1 MSYADQHKSWPM
13 ISILSAGFA
22 ALAFWAS
29 QSDLDQLVRATG
41 QVIPDARTQIIQAA
55 DGGVVFELRVQE
67 GQAVK
72 AGQILAVLEKER
84 AQAGFK
90 EIVARVASLRAILD
104 RTNAEIR
111 QIPLAFNKQSAA
123 FPEFTNAQAGL
134 YMQRKKTLDE
144 EMGYLQEALANAKEE
159 LEMNQK
165 LMKTGD
171 TSRLDLLRSERQVT
185 DLAGRISATRNRY
198 MQEARQDASKA
209 EEELAT
215 TQQKLNER
223 QSILDHTDMVSP
235 VGGVVKYLR
244 VNTIGGVLRPGDE
257 LMQIAPTDGGF
268 FVEGRVTPSDVGS
281 LKLDLPVTVRVDAFD
296 YSIYGTLKGRLTHIS
311 PDTLSEQGSRGE
323 TNVFYRIQ
331 VRLDAD
337 QSHNPRAQD
346 IGIKSGMT
354 TSLDIRTGERT
365 VLQYLIKP
373 IFKAFQGAM
382 TERSP
387 PTTPFWCG
395 FCFPLVRCAF
405 YPKKRT

>member
-55 DGGVVFELRVQE
+55 DGGVLFELRVQE

-104 RTNAEIR
+104 RTNAEIS
-111 QIPLAFNKQSAA
+111 QKPLLFNKQSAA
-123 FPEFTNAQAGL
+123 FPEFTTAQAGL

-159 LEMNQK
+159 LDMNQK

-198 MQEARQDASKA
+198 LQEARQDASKA

-223 QSILDHTDMVSP
+223 QSILNHTDLTSP

-281 LKLDLPVTVRVDAFD
+281 LKLGLPVTVRVDSFD
-296 YSIYGTLKGRLTHIS
+296 YSIYGTLKGQLTHIS

-346 IGIKSGMT
+346 IVIKSGMT

-382 TERSP
+382 TER
-387 PTTPFWCG
+387 
-395 FCFPLVRCAF
+395 
-405 YPKKRT
+405 

>member
-55 DGGVVFELRVQE
+55 DGGVLFELRVQE

-104 RTNAEIR
+104 RTNAEIS
-111 QIPLAFNKQSAA
+111 QKPLLFNKQSAA
-123 FPEFTNAQAGL
+123 FPEFTTAQAGL

-144 EMGYLQEALANAKEE
+144 EMGYLQDALANAKEE
-159 LEMNQK
+159 LDMNQK

-198 MQEARQDASKA
+198 LQEARQDASKA

-223 QSILDHTDMVSP
+223 QSILNHTDLTSP

-281 LKLDLPVTVRVDAFD
+281 LKLGLPVTVRVDAFD
-296 YSIYGTLKGRLTHIS
+296 YSIYGTLKGSLTHIS

-346 IGIKSGMT
+346 IVIKSGMT

-382 TERSP
+382 TER
-387 PTTPFWCG
+387 
-395 FCFPLVRCAF
+395 
-405 YPKKRT
+405 

>member
-1 MSYADQHKSWPM
+1 MSYADRHKSWPM

-55 DGGVVFELRVQE
+55 DGGVLFELRVQE

-104 RTNAEIR
+104 RTNAEIS
-111 QIPLAFNKQSAA
+111 QNPLLFNKQSAA
-123 FPEFTNAQAGL
+123 FPEFTSAQAGL

-159 LEMNQK
+159 LDMNQK

-198 MQEARQDASKA
+198 LQEARQDASKA

-223 QSILDHTDMVSP
+223 QSILNHTDLTSP

-281 LKLDLPVTVRVDAFD
+281 LKLGLPVTVRVDAFD
-296 YSIYGTLKGRLTHIS
+296 YSIYGTLKGSLTHIS

-346 IGIKSGMT
+346 IVIKSGMT
-354 TSLDIRTGERT
+354 TSLDIRTGERS
-365 VLQYLIKP
+365 VMQYLIKP

-382 TERSP
+382 TER
-387 PTTPFWCG
+387 
-395 FCFPLVRCAF
+395 
-405 YPKKRT
+405 

>member
-55 DGGVVFELRVQE
+55 DGGVLFELRVQE

-104 RTNAEIR
+104 RTNAEIS
-111 QIPLAFNKQSAA
+111 QNPLLFNKQSAA
-123 FPEFTNAQAGL
+123 FPEFTSAQAGL

-159 LEMNQK
+159 LDMNQK

-198 MQEARQDASKA
+198 LQEARQDASKA

-223 QSILDHTDMVSP
+223 QSILNHTDLTSP

-281 LKLDLPVTVRVDAFD
+281 LKLGLPVTVRVDAFD
-296 YSIYGTLKGRLTHIS
+296 YSIYGTLKGSLTHIS
-311 PDTLSEQGSRGE
+311 PDTLSDQGSRGE

-331 VRLDAD
+331 VRLAAD

-346 IGIKSGMT
+346 IVIKSGMT
-354 TSLDIRTGERT
+354 TSLDIRTGERS
-365 VLQYLIKP
+365 VMQYLIKP

-382 TERSP
+382 TER
-387 PTTPFWCG
+387 
-395 FCFPLVRCAF
+395 
-405 YPKKRT
+405 

>member
-13 ISILSAGFA
+13 ISILSTGFA

-55 DGGVVFELRVQE
+55 DGGVLFELRVQE

-104 RTNAEIR
+104 RTNAEIS
-111 QIPLAFNKQSAA
+111 QKPLLFNKQSAA
-123 FPEFTNAQAGL
+123 FPEFTTAQAGL

-198 MQEARQDASKA
+198 LQEARQDASKA

-223 QSILDHTDMVSP
+223 QSILNHTDLTSP

-281 LKLDLPVTVRVDAFD
+281 LKLGLPVTVRVDAFD
-296 YSIYGTLKGRLTHIS
+296 YSIYGTLKGSLTHIS

-346 IGIKSGMT
+346 IVIKSGMT

-382 TERSP
+382 TER
-387 PTTPFWCG
+387 
-395 FCFPLVRCAF
+395 
-405 YPKKRT
+405 

>member
-29 QSDLDQLVRATG
+29 QSELDQLVRATG

-55 DGGVVFELRVQE
+55 DGGVLFALNVQE

-72 AGQILAVLEKER
+72 AGQTLAVLEKER

-90 EIVARVASLRAILD
+90 EVVARVASLRAILD
-104 RTNAEIR
+104 RTQAEIF
-111 QIPLAFNKQSAA
+111 QKPLVFNKQSTA
-123 FPEFTNAQAGL
+123 FPEFTTAQAGL

-144 EMGYLQEALANAKEE
+144 ELGYLQEALANAKEE
-159 LEMNQK
+159 LDMNQK

-198 MQEARQDASKA
+198 LQEARQDASKA

-223 QSILDHTDMVSP
+223 QSILDHTDLTSP

-281 LKLDLPVTVRVDAFD
+281 LKLGLPVTVRVDAFD
-296 YSIYGTLKGRLTHIS
+296 YSIYGTLKGSLTHIS
-311 PDTLSEQGSRGE
+311 PDTLSEQGIRGE

-331 VRLDAD
+331 VRLDSD

-346 IGIKSGMT
+346 IVIKSGMT

-365 VLQYLIKP
+365 VMQYLIKP

-382 TERSP
+382 TER
-387 PTTPFWCG
+387 
-395 FCFPLVRCAF
+395 
-405 YPKKRT
+405 

>member
-55 DGGVVFELRVQE
+55 DGGVLFELRVQE

-72 AGQILAVLEKER
+72 AGQILAGLEKER

-104 RTNAEIR
+104 RTNAEIS
-111 QIPLAFNKQSAA
+111 QKPLLFNKQSAA
-123 FPEFTNAQAGL
+123 FPEFTTAQAGL

-159 LEMNQK
+159 LDMNQK

-198 MQEARQDASKA
+198 LQEARQDASKA

-223 QSILDHTDMVSP
+223 QSILNHTDLTSP

-281 LKLDLPVTVRVDAFD
+281 LKLGLPVTVRVDAFD
-296 YSIYGTLKGRLTHIS
+296 YSIYGTLKGSLTHIS

-346 IGIKSGMT
+346 IVIKSGMT

-382 TERSP
+382 TER
-387 PTTPFWCG
+387 
-395 FCFPLVRCAF
+395 
-405 YPKKRT
+405 

>member
-13 ISILSAGFA
+13 ISILSVGFA
-22 ALAFWAS
+22 ALALWAS

-55 DGGVVFELRVQE
+55 DGGVLFELRVQE

-104 RTNAEIR
+104 RTNAEIS
-111 QIPLAFNKQSAA
+111 QKPLLFNKQSTA
-123 FPEFTNAQAGL
+123 FPEFTTAQAGL

-144 EMGYLQEALANAKEE
+144 ELGYLQEALTNAKEE

-198 MQEARQDASKA
+198 LQEARQDASKA

-223 QSILDHTDMVSP
+223 QSILNHTDLTSP

-281 LKLDLPVTVRVDAFD
+281 LKLGLPVTVRVDAFD
-296 YSIYGTLKGRLTHIS
+296 YSIYGTLKGSLTHIS

-331 VRLDAD
+331 VRLDND

-346 IGIKSGMT
+346 IVIKSGMT

-365 VLQYLIKP
+365 VMQYLIKP

-382 TERSP
+382 TER
-387 PTTPFWCG
+387 
-395 FCFPLVRCAF
+395 
-405 YPKKRT
+405 

>member
-55 DGGVVFELRVQE
+55 DGGVLFELRVQE

-104 RTNAEIR
+104 RTHAEIS
-111 QIPLAFNKQSAA
+111 QKPLLFNKQSAA
-123 FPEFTNAQAGL
+123 FPEFTTAQAGL

-198 MQEARQDASKA
+198 LQEARQDASKA

-223 QSILDHTDMVSP
+223 QSILNHTDLTSP

-281 LKLDLPVTVRVDAFD
+281 LKLGLPVTVRVDAFD
-296 YSIYGTLKGRLTHIS
+296 YSIYGTLKGSLTHIS

-346 IGIKSGMT
+346 IVIKSGMT

-382 TERSP
+382 TER
-387 PTTPFWCG
+387 
-395 FCFPLVRCAF
+395 
-405 YPKKRT
+405 

>member
-29 QSDLDQLVRATG
+29 QSELDQLVRATG

-55 DGGVVFELRVQE
+55 DGGVLFALNVQE

-72 AGQILAVLEKER
+72 AGQTLAVLEKER

-90 EIVARVASLRAILD
+90 EVVARVASLRAILD
-104 RTNAEIR
+104 RTQAEIFQKPLVFNR
-111 QIPLAFNKQSAA
+111 QSMA
-123 FPEFTNAQAGL
+123 FPEFTTAQAGL

-144 EMGYLQEALANAKEE
+144 ELGYLQEALANAKEE
-159 LEMNQK
+159 LDMNQK

-198 MQEARQDASKA
+198 LQEARQDASKA

-223 QSILDHTDMVSP
+223 QSILDHTDLTSP

-281 LKLDLPVTVRVDAFD
+281 LKLGLPVTVRVDAFD
-296 YSIYGTLKGRLTHIS
+296 YSIYGTLKGSLTHIS

-331 VRLDAD
+331 VRLDSD

-346 IGIKSGMT
+346 IVIKSGMT

-365 VLQYLIKP
+365 VMQYLIKP

-382 TERSP
+382 TER
-387 PTTPFWCG
+387 
-395 FCFPLVRCAF
+395 
-405 YPKKRT
+405 

>member
-55 DGGVVFELRVQE
+55 DGGVLFELRVQE

-104 RTNAEIR
+104 RTNAEIS
-111 QIPLAFNKQSAA
+111 QQPLLFNKQSAA
-123 FPEFTNAQAGL
+123 FPEFTTAQAGL

-159 LEMNQK
+159 LDMNQK

-198 MQEARQDASKA
+198 LQEARQDASKA

-223 QSILDHTDMVSP
+223 QSILNHTDLTSP

-281 LKLDLPVTVRVDAFD
+281 LKLGLPVTVRVDAFD
-296 YSIYGTLKGRLTHIS
+296 YSIYGTLKGSLTHIS

-346 IGIKSGMT
+346 IVIKSGMT

-382 TERSP
+382 TER
-387 PTTPFWCG
+387 
-395 FCFPLVRCAF
+395 
-405 YPKKRT
+405 

>member
-29 QSDLDQLVRATG
+29 QSDVDQLVRATG

-55 DGGVVFELRVQE
+55 DGGVLFELRVQE

-104 RTNAEIR
+104 RTNAEIS
-111 QIPLAFNKQSAA
+111 QKPLLFNKQSAA
-123 FPEFTNAQAGL
+123 FPEFTTAQAGL

-223 QSILDHTDMVSP
+223 QSILDHTDLTSP

-281 LKLDLPVTVRVDAFD
+281 LKLGLPVTVRVDSFD
-296 YSIYGTLKGRLTHIS
+296 YSIYGTLKGQLTHIS

-346 IGIKSGMT
+346 IVIKSGMT

-365 VLQYLIKP
+365 VMQYLIKP

-382 TERSP
+382 TER
-387 PTTPFWCG
+387 
-395 FCFPLVRCAF
+395 
-405 YPKKRT
+405 

>member
-55 DGGVVFELRVQE
+55 DGGVLFELRVQE

-104 RTNAEIR
+104 RTNAEIS
-111 QIPLAFNKQSAA
+111 QKPLLFNKQSAA
-123 FPEFTNAQAGL
+123 FPEFTTAQAGL

-198 MQEARQDASKA
+198 LQEARQDASKA

-223 QSILDHTDMVSP
+223 QSILNHTDLTSP

-281 LKLDLPVTVRVDAFD
+281 LKLGLPVTVRVDSFD
-296 YSIYGTLKGRLTHIS
+296 YSIYGTLKGQLTHIS

-346 IGIKSGMT
+346 IVIKSGMT

-373 IFKAFQGAM
+373 IFKAFQGAL
-382 TERSP
+382 TER
-387 PTTPFWCG
+387 
-395 FCFPLVRCAF
+395 
-405 YPKKRT
+405 

>member
-55 DGGVVFELRVQE
+55 DGGVLFELRVQE

-104 RTNAEIR
+104 RTNAEIS
-111 QIPLAFNKQSAA
+111 QKPLLFNKQSAA
-123 FPEFTNAQAGL
+123 FPEFTTAQAGL

-159 LEMNQK
+159 LDMNQK

-198 MQEARQDASKA
+198 LQEARQDASKA

-223 QSILDHTDMVSP
+223 QSILNHTDLSSP
-235 VGGVVKYLR
+235 VGDVVKYLR

-281 LKLDLPVTVRVDAFD
+281 LKLGLPVTVRVDAFD
-296 YSIYGTLKGRLTHIS
+296 YSIYGTLKGSLTHIS

-346 IGIKSGMT
+346 IVIKSGMT

-382 TERSP
+382 TER
-387 PTTPFWCG
+387 
-395 FCFPLVRCAF
+395 
-405 YPKKRT
+405 

>member
-55 DGGVVFELRVQE
+55 DGGVLFELRVQE

-104 RTNAEIR
+104 RTNAEIS
-111 QIPLAFNKQSAA
+111 QKPLLFNKQSAA
-123 FPEFTNAQAGL
+123 FPEFTTAQAGL

-159 LEMNQK
+159 LDMNQK

-198 MQEARQDASKA
+198 LQEARQDASKA

-223 QSILDHTDMVSP
+223 QSILNHTDLTSP

-281 LKLDLPVTVRVDAFD
+281 LKLGLPVTVRVDSFD
-296 YSIYGTLKGRLTHIS
+296 YSIYGTLKGQLTHIS

-337 QSHNPRAQD
+337 QSHNPRSQD
-346 IGIKSGMT
+346 IVIKSGMT

-382 TERSP
+382 TER
-387 PTTPFWCG
+387 
-395 FCFPLVRCAF
+395 
-405 YPKKRT
+405 

>member
-55 DGGVVFELRVQE
+55 DGGVLFELRVQE

-104 RTNAEIR
+104 RTNAEIS
-111 QIPLAFNKQSAA
+111 QNPLLFNKQSAA
-123 FPEFTNAQAGL
+123 FPEFTSAQAGL

-159 LEMNQK
+159 LDMNQK

-198 MQEARQDASKA
+198 LQEARQDASKA

-223 QSILDHTDMVSP
+223 QSILNHTDLTSP

-281 LKLDLPVTVRVDAFD
+281 LKLGLPVTVRVDAFD
-296 YSIYGTLKGRLTHIS
+296 YSIYGTLKGSLTHIS

-331 VRLDAD
+331 VRLAAD

-346 IGIKSGMT
+346 IVIKSGMT
-354 TSLDIRTGERT
+354 TSLDIRTGERS
-365 VLQYLIKP
+365 VMQYLIKP

-382 TERSP
+382 TER
-387 PTTPFWCG
+387 
-395 FCFPLVRCAF
+395 
-405 YPKKRT
+405 

>member
-1 MSYADQHKSWPM
+1 MSYADQLKSWPM

-55 DGGVVFELRVQE
+55 DGGVLFELRVQE

-104 RTNAEIR
+104 RTNAEIS
-111 QIPLAFNKQSAA
+111 QKPLLFNKQSAA
-123 FPEFTNAQAGL
+123 FPEFTTAQAGL

-159 LEMNQK
+159 LDMNQK

-198 MQEARQDASKA
+198 LQEARQDASKA

-223 QSILDHTDMVSP
+223 QSILNHTDLTSP

-281 LKLDLPVTVRVDAFD
+281 LKLGLPVTVRVDAFD
-296 YSIYGTLKGRLTHIS
+296 YSIYGTLKGSLTHIS

-346 IGIKSGMT
+346 LVIKSGMT

-382 TERSP
+382 TER
-387 PTTPFWCG
+387 
-395 FCFPLVRCAF
+395 
-405 YPKKRT
+405 

>member
-84 AQAGFK
+84 AQAGFN

-382 TERSP
+382 TER
-387 PTTPFWCG
+387 
-395 FCFPLVRCAF
+395 
-405 YPKKRT
+405 

>member
-55 DGGVVFELRVQE
+55 DGGVLFELRVQE

-104 RTNAEIR
+104 RTNAEIS
-111 QIPLAFNKQSAA
+111 QKPLLFNKQSAA
-123 FPEFTNAQAGL
+123 FPEFTTAQAGL

-159 LEMNQK
+159 LDMNQK

-198 MQEARQDASKA
+198 LQEARQDASKA

-223 QSILDHTDMVSP
+223 QSILNHTDLTSP

-281 LKLDLPVTVRVDAFD
+281 LKLGLPVTVRVDAFD
-296 YSIYGTLKGRLTHIS
+296 YSIYGTLKGSLTQIS

-346 IGIKSGMT
+346 IVIKSGMT

-382 TERSP
+382 TER
-387 PTTPFWCG
+387 
-395 FCFPLVRCAF
+395 
-405 YPKKRT
+405 

>member
-1 MSYADQHKSWPM
+1 MSYADQHRSWPM

-29 QSDLDQLVRATG
+29 QSELDQLVRATG

-55 DGGVVFELRVQE
+55 DGGVLFALNVQE

-72 AGQILAVLEKER
+72 AGQTLAVLEKER

-90 EIVARVASLRAILD
+90 EVVARVASLRAILD
-104 RTNAEIR
+104 RTSAEIT
-111 QIPLAFNKQSAA
+111 QKPLVFNRQSAA

-144 EMGYLQEALANAKEE
+144 EMGYLQDALANAKEE
-159 LEMNQK
+159 LDMNQK

-223 QSILDHTDMVSP
+223 QSILDHTDLTSP

-281 LKLDLPVTVRVDAFD
+281 LKLGLPVTVRVDSFD
-296 YSIYGTLKGRLTHIS
+296 YSIYGTLKGQLTHFS

-346 IGIKSGMT
+346 IVIKSGMT

-382 TERSP
+382 TER
-387 PTTPFWCG
+387 
-395 FCFPLVRCAF
+395 
-405 YPKKRT
+405 

>member
-1 MSYADQHKSWPM
+1 MSYADQHRSWPM

-29 QSDLDQLVRATG
+29 QSELDQLVRATG

-55 DGGVVFELRVQE
+55 DGGVLFALNVQE

-72 AGQILAVLEKER
+72 AGQTLAVLEKER

-90 EIVARVASLRAILD
+90 EVVARVASLRAILD
-104 RTNAEIR
+104 RTNAEIS
-111 QIPLAFNKQSAA
+111 QKPLLFNKQS
-123 FPEFTNAQAGL
+123 AQAGL

-144 EMGYLQEALANAKEE
+144 ELGYLQEALANAKEE

-198 MQEARQDASKA
+198 LQESRQDASKA

-223 QSILDHTDMVSP
+223 QSILNHTDLTSP

-244 VNTIGGVLRPGDE
+244 INTIGGVLRPGDE

-281 LKLDLPVTVRVDAFD
+281 LKLGLPVTVRVDSFD
-296 YSIYGTLKGRLTHIS
+296 YSIYGTLKGQLTHIS

-346 IGIKSGMT
+346 IVIKSGMT

-373 IFKAFQGAM
+373 IFKAFQGAL
-382 TERSP
+382 TER
-387 PTTPFWCG
+387 
-395 FCFPLVRCAF
+395 
-405 YPKKRT
+405 

>member
-55 DGGVVFELRVQE
+55 DGGVLFELRVQE

-104 RTNAEIR
+104 RTNAEIS
-111 QIPLAFNKQSAA
+111 QKPLLFNKQSAA
-123 FPEFTNAQAGL
+123 FPEFTTAQAGL

-198 MQEARQDASKA
+198 LQEARQDASKA

-223 QSILDHTDMVSP
+223 QSILNHTDLTSP

-281 LKLDLPVTVRVDAFD
+281 LKLGLPVTVRVDAFD

-382 TERSP
+382 TER
-387 PTTPFWCG
+387 
-395 FCFPLVRCAF
+395 
-405 YPKKRT
+405 

>member
-123 FPEFTNAQAGL
+123 FPEFTTAQSGL

-144 EMGYLQEALANAKEE
+144 ELGYLQEALANAKEE

-198 MQEARQDASKA
+198 LQESRQDASKA

-223 QSILDHTDMVSP
+223 QSILNHTDLTSP

-244 VNTIGGVLRPGDE
+244 INTIGGVLRPGDE

-281 LKLDLPVTVRVDAFD
+281 LKLGLPVTVRVDSFD
-296 YSIYGTLKGRLTHIS
+296 YSIYGTLKGQLTHIS

-346 IGIKSGMT
+346 IVIKSGMT

-373 IFKAFQGAM
+373 IFKAFQGAL
-382 TERSP
+382 TER
-387 PTTPFWCG
+387 
-395 FCFPLVRCAF
+395 
-405 YPKKRT
+405 

>member
-55 DGGVVFELRVQE
+55 DGGVLFELRVQE

-104 RTNAEIR
+104 RTNAEIS
-111 QIPLAFNKQSAA
+111 QKPLLFNKQSAA
-123 FPEFTNAQAGL
+123 FPEFTTAQAGL

-159 LEMNQK
+159 LDMNQK

-198 MQEARQDASKA
+198 LQEARQDASKA

-223 QSILDHTDMVSP
+223 QSILNHTDLTSP

-281 LKLDLPVTVRVDAFD
+281 LKLGLPVTVRVDAFD
-296 YSIYGTLKGRLTHIS
+296 YSIYGTLKGSLTHIS

-346 IGIKSGMT
+346 IVIKSGMT

-373 IFKAFQGAM
+373 IFKAFQGAL
-382 TERSP
+382 TER
-387 PTTPFWCG
+387 
-395 FCFPLVRCAF
+395 
-405 YPKKRT
+405 

>member
-55 DGGVVFELRVQE
+55 DGGVLFELRVQE

-104 RTNAEIR
+104 RTNAEIS
-111 QIPLAFNKQSAA
+111 QKPLLFNKQSAA
-123 FPEFTNAQAGL
+123 FPEFTTAQAGL

-198 MQEARQDASKA
+198 LQEARQDASKA

-223 QSILDHTDMVSP
+223 QSILNHTDLTSP

-244 VNTIGGVLRPGDE
+244 VNTIGGVLRPGYE

-281 LKLDLPVTVRVDAFD
+281 LKLGLPVTVRVDSFD
-296 YSIYGTLKGRLTHIS
+296 YSIYGTLKGQLTHIS

-346 IGIKSGMT
+346 IVIKSGMT

-365 VLQYLIKP
+365 VMQYLIKP

-382 TERSP
+382 TER
-387 PTTPFWCG
+387 
-395 FCFPLVRCAF
+395 
-405 YPKKRT
+405 

>member
-123 FPEFTNAQAGL
+123 FPEFTTAQAGL

-144 EMGYLQEALANAKEE
+144 ELGYLQEALTNAKEE

-185 DLAGRISATRNRY
+185 DLSGRISATRNRY
-198 MQEARQDASKA
+198 LQEARQDASKA

-223 QSILDHTDMVSP
+223 QSILNHTDLTSP

-382 TERSP
+382 TER
-387 PTTPFWCG
+387 
-395 FCFPLVRCAF
+395 
-405 YPKKRT
+405 

>member
-55 DGGVVFELRVQE
+55 DGGVLFELRVQE

-104 RTNAEIR
+104 RTNAEIS
-111 QIPLAFNKQSAA
+111 QKPLLFNKQSAA
-123 FPEFTNAQAGL
+123 FPEFTTAQAGL

-198 MQEARQDASKA
+198 LQEARQDASKA

-223 QSILDHTDMVSP
+223 QSILNHTDLTSP

-281 LKLDLPVTVRVDAFD
+281 LKLGLPVTVRVDAFD
-296 YSIYGTLKGRLTHIS
+296 YSIYGTLKGSLTHIS

-346 IGIKSGMT
+346 IVIKSGMT

-365 VLQYLIKP
+365 VMQYLIKP

-382 TERSP
+382 TER
-387 PTTPFWCG
+387 
-395 FCFPLVRCAF
+395 
-405 YPKKRT
+405 

>member
-55 DGGVVFELRVQE
+55 DGGVLFELRVQE

-104 RTNAEIR
+104 RTNAEIS
-111 QIPLAFNKQSAA
+111 QKPLLFNKQSVA
-123 FPEFTNAQAGL
+123 FPEFTTAQAGL

-198 MQEARQDASKA
+198 LQEARQDASKA

-223 QSILDHTDMVSP
+223 QSILNHTDLTSP

-281 LKLDLPVTVRVDAFD
+281 LKLGLPVTVRVDSFD
-296 YSIYGTLKGRLTHIS
+296 YSIYGTLKGQLTHIS

-346 IGIKSGMT
+346 IVIKSGMT

-365 VLQYLIKP
+365 VMQYLIKP

-382 TERSP
+382 TER
-387 PTTPFWCG
+387 
-395 FCFPLVRCAF
+395 
-405 YPKKRT
+405 

>member
-29 QSDLDQLVRATG
+29 QSELDQLVRATG

-55 DGGVVFELRVQE
+55 DGGVLFELRVQE

-72 AGQILAVLEKER
+72 AGQTLAVLEKER
-84 AQAGFK
+84 AQAGYK

-104 RTNAEIR
+104 RTQAEIS
-111 QIPLAFNKQSAA
+111 QKPLVFNRQSAA

-198 MQEARQDASKA
+198 LQEARQDASKA

-281 LKLDLPVTVRVDAFD
+281 LKLGLPVTVRVDSFD
-296 YSIYGTLKGRLTHIS
+296 YSIYGTLKGQLTHIS

-346 IGIKSGMT
+346 IVIKSGMT

-382 TERSP
+382 TER
-387 PTTPFWCG
+387 
-395 FCFPLVRCAF
+395 
-405 YPKKRT
+405 

>member
-55 DGGVVFELRVQE
+55 DGGVLFELRVQE

-104 RTNAEIR
+104 RTNAEIS
-111 QIPLAFNKQSAA
+111 QKPLLFNKQSAA
-123 FPEFTNAQAGL
+123 FPEFTTAQAGL

-198 MQEARQDASKA
+198 LQEARQDASKA

-223 QSILDHTDMVSP
+223 QSILNHTDLTSP

-281 LKLDLPVTVRVDAFD
+281 LKLGLPVTVRVDSFD
-296 YSIYGTLKGRLTHIS
+296 YSIYGTLKGQLTHIS

-346 IGIKSGMT
+346 IVIKSGMT

-382 TERSP
+382 TER
-387 PTTPFWCG
+387 
-395 FCFPLVRCAF
+395 
-405 YPKKRT
+405 

>member
-55 DGGVVFELRVQE
+55 DGGVLFELRVQE

-104 RTNAEIR
+104 RTNAEIS
-111 QIPLAFNKQSAA
+111 QKPLLFNKQSAA
-123 FPEFTNAQAGL
+123 FPEFTTAQAGL

-159 LEMNQK
+159 LDTNQK

-198 MQEARQDASKA
+198 LQEARQDASKA

-223 QSILDHTDMVSP
+223 QSILNHTDLTSP

-281 LKLDLPVTVRVDAFD
+281 LKLGLPVTVRVDSFD
-296 YSIYGTLKGRLTHIS
+296 YSIYGTLKGQLTHIS

-346 IGIKSGMT
+346 IVIKSGMT

-382 TERSP
+382 TER
-387 PTTPFWCG
+387 
-395 FCFPLVRCAF
+395 
-405 YPKKRT
+405 

>member
-29 QSDLDQLVRATG
+29 QSELDQLVRATG

-55 DGGVVFELRVQE
+55 DGGVLFALNVQE

-72 AGQILAVLEKER
+72 AGQTLAVLEKER

-90 EIVARVASLRAILD
+90 EVVARVASLRAILD
-104 RTNAEIR
+104 RTQAEIF
-111 QIPLAFNKQSAA
+111 QKPLVFNKQSTA
-123 FPEFTNAQAGL
+123 FPEFTTAQAGL

-144 EMGYLQEALANAKEE
+144 ELGYLQEALANAKEE
-159 LEMNQK
+159 LDMNQK

-198 MQEARQDASKA
+198 LQEARQDASKA

-223 QSILDHTDMVSP
+223 QSILDHTDLTSP

-281 LKLDLPVTVRVDAFD
+281 LKLGLPVTVRVDAFD
-296 YSIYGTLKGRLTHIS
+296 YSIYGTLKGSLTHIS

-331 VRLDAD
+331 VRLDSD

-346 IGIKSGMT
+346 IVIKSGMT

-365 VLQYLIKP
+365 VMQYLIKP

-382 TERSP
+382 TER
-387 PTTPFWCG
+387 
-395 FCFPLVRCAF
+395 
-405 YPKKRT
+405 

>member
-1 MSYADQHKSWPM
+1 MSYAGQHKSWPI

-55 DGGVVFELRVQE
+55 DGGVLFELRVQE

-104 RTNAEIR
+104 RTNAEIS
-111 QIPLAFNKQSAA
+111 QKPLLFNKQSAA
-123 FPEFTNAQAGL
+123 FPEFTTAQAGL

-198 MQEARQDASKA
+198 LQEARQDASKA

-223 QSILDHTDMVSP
+223 QSILNHTDLTSP

-281 LKLDLPVTVRVDAFD
+281 LKLGLPVTVRVDSFD
-296 YSIYGTLKGRLTHIS
+296 YSIYGTLKGQLTHIS

-346 IGIKSGMT
+346 IVIKSGMT

-365 VLQYLIKP
+365 VMQYLIKP

-382 TERSP
+382 TER
-387 PTTPFWCG
+387 
-395 FCFPLVRCAF
+395 
-405 YPKKRT
+405 

>member
-144 EMGYLQEALANAKEE
+144 EMGYLQEALAKAKEE

-382 TERSP
+382 TER
-387 PTTPFWCG
+387 
-395 FCFPLVRCAF
+395 
-405 YPKKRT
+405 

>member
-185 DLAGRISATRNRY
+185 DLAGRISAT
-198 MQEARQDASKA
+198 
-209 EEELAT
+209 
-215 TQQKLNER
+215 ER
-223 QSILDHTDMVSP
+223 DRRI
-235 VGGVVKYLR
+235 K
-244 VNTIGGVLRPGDE
+244 E
-257 LMQIAPTDGGF
+257 
-268 FVEGRVTPSDVGS
+268 
-281 LKLDLPVTVRVDAFD
+281 
-296 YSIYGTLKGRLTHIS
+296 IS
-311 PDTLSEQGSRGE
+311 E
-323 TNVFYRIQ
+323 
-331 VRLDAD
+331 
-337 QSHNPRAQD
+337 
-346 IGIKSGMT
+346 
-354 TSLDIRTGERT
+354 
-365 VLQYLIKP
+365 
-373 IFKAFQGAM
+373 
-382 TERSP
+382 
-387 PTTPFWCG
+387 
-395 FCFPLVRCAF
+395 
-405 YPKKRT
+405 